1 MTQRQSRYRAIVLGV
16 SMGGVDALKR
26 VLPLL
31 PATFPLPLV
40 VVIHIS
46 PGSGDGLARLLDT
59 LCQLRVKEADEGDV
73 PQAGTVYMAPA
84 NYHLLVE
91 QDGSLGLSTDA
102 PVSFARPSVDVLFE
116 SAAACHG
123 KALVGVV
130 LTGAGSDGAA
140 GIERIARLGGYTVVQ
155 DPADAVMNLMPRAA
169 LDRLAKLAHPSHP
182 ARHPH
187 GAPNAIAT
195 LEQLPLL
202 LQRLASLEQA

>member
-1 MTQRQSRYRAIVLGV
+1 MTRRPLRYRAVVLGV

-31 PATFPLPLV
+31 PADFPLPLL

-46 PGSGDGLARLLDT
+46 PGSGDGLARLLDA
-59 LCQLRVKEADEGDV
+59 LCQLRVKEADEGDL
-73 PQAGTVYMAPA
+73 PRAGTVYMAPA

-91 QDGSLGLSTDA
+91 QDGRLGLSTDP

-130 LTGAGSDGAA
+130 LTGAGADGAA

-155 DPADAVMNLMPRAA
+155 DPADAQMDLMPRAA
-169 LDRLAKLAHPSHP
+169 LARLSHP
-182 ARHPH
+182 ALAAQT
-187 GAPNAIAT
+187 GPNAIAT

-202 LQRLASLEQA
+202 LQRLASLEEA

>member
-1 MTQRQSRYRAIVLGV
+1 MKQHRLRYRAVVLGV

-31 PATFPLPLV
+31 PAAFPLPLL
-40 VVIHIS
+40 VVIHVS

-59 LCQLRVKEADEGDV
+59 LCQLRVKEADEGDL

-91 QDGSLGLSTDA
+91 RDGSLGLSTDP

-130 LTGAGSDGAA
+130 LTGAGADGAA
-140 GIERIARLGGYTVVQ
+140 GIARVARLGGYTVVQ
-155 DPADAVMNLMPRAA
+155 DPADAQMDLMPRAA
-169 LDRLAKLAHPSHP
+169 LARLCHLSPS
-182 ARHPH
+182 AQI
-187 GAPNAIAT
+187 GPNAIAT

-202 LQRLASLEQA
+202 LQRLAGLEEA